1 MNKILPLQMEEE
13 PNPQTLSP
21 EILINNETNHQ
32 STPSNYYQEEE
43 PTVNQLPHL
52 ESPRPN
58 KNNETEE
65 ETINM
70 NESSILNQSEV
81 PNERGTEE
89 RLMSSNL
96 NGGIRQ
102 LYSINQIN
110 SGNSN
115 QLLSNSNNMS
125 SNNPV
130 QTTKNQT
137 IINQSHISYSLEQMY
152 KNVINVSKGQNV
164 KTNDLQTLAY
174 EYLREMSKIK
184 ISKNSNFY
192 KTFMNV
198 AVFNIL

>member
-164 KTNDLQTLAY
+164 KT
-174 EYLREMSKIK
+174 
-184 ISKNSNFY
+184 
-192 KTFMNV
+192 
-198 AVFNIL
+198 